1 MNLLTTTA
9 TPVGGEIACT
19 RAAFPMTVS
28 AYLDG
33 AAGI

>member
-1 MNLLTTTA
+1 MNLLTTTESA
-9 TPVGGEIACT
+9 VGGEIACT